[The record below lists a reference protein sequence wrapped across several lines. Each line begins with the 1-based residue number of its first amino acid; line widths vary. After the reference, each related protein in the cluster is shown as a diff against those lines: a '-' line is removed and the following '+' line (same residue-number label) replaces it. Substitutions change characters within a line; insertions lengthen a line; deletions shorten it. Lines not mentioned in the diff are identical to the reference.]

1 MFMFAAATLYAVYK
15 AVSPFLEERRDQ
27 LRSELLESELA
38 QIEELVARK
47 ASLLQNLRD
56 LEFDYETGKLSEEDY
71 DRLKRQHERE
81 AVKVMKKLDELRGE
95 DRRDDIDEA
104 IEARLEQ
111 LRAERDELDVSDES
125 RTSGEDKREAT
136 GDEASVDETPSS
148 GRHCPEC
155 DRPLPRDA
163 QFCSGCGLELDA
175 LECPDCGREL
185 AADAQFCSGCGHEL
199 EDDSSET
206 APETEAGSAPP
217 DEPSDEDI
225 DADHA
230 EDSEPPP
237 PATSETEP
245 RSQATG

>member
-1 MFMFAAATLYAVYK
+1 MRSTRPSLRSWRSAATNCVPSYSSRSSPRSKSSSPARP
-15 AVSPFLEERRDQ
+15 VSCRTSGIWSSTTRRVNSPK
-27 LRSELLESELA
+27 R
-38 QIEELVARK
+38 ITI
-47 ASLLQNLRD
+47 AS
-56 LEFDYETGKLSEEDY
+56 S
-71 DRLKRQHERE
+71 
-81 AVKVMKKLDELRGE
+81 
-95 DRRDDIDEA
+95 DIDEA